1 MKQFQKTA
9 IAIAAAQIALLASGA
24 ALAQS
29 ANGEQV
35 GAQGAQNAPA
45 AQAGGNVVVVTG
57 QRAALNSAQKLKQ
70 NSDEI
75 VDSIVAEDIGKLPD
89 RSVTEVLQRVVG
101 VTIDRTMAK
110 GDPEHYSVEGSGVN
124 IRGLT
129 YVRSEL
135 NGRDSFSANGGRSLN
150 FEDVPPEL
158 MAGVDIYKNPSAEQI
173 EGGIGG
179 LVNLRTA
186 MPFDFKGRK
195 VAVSLQNTYSELK
208 KGKWSPSGS
217 VMFSDRWKTGFGEV
231 GALVDLAYSESATRT
246 DAFQVEPYYP
256 RADVEPG
263 RTVWVPKGSQW
274 RTLNFDR
281 KREGYYGALQWKKD
295 ATLNSSL
302 TYFKSKYK
310 MEWDEQAIFSS
321 ASPYNIQVRPG
332 ATYDAKGALLTGTLY
347 DTVDKGIDF
356 GADTRAA
363 NRISDTTDVSWHV
376 SWRPNSAWTFDSD
389 VQRIKAKSHSFDST
403 VATAIKMQQE
413 NIDLRGSVPALN
425 FSDADRAYLAN
436 PNNYYWAFT
445 QEHLDRSEADEWAL
459 KLDAKYAFDHPVL
472 RDVRFGVRFTDRDAV
487 TQNTNPS
494 YNWAAITQPWQGELG
509 VPGPNGTTVPQLA
522 YLSDPRFSNQT
533 QLHQFTNFF
542 NNGTNVPSLV
552 FPNTSLATGY
562 PGSYATLHSYYDVLC
577 RQVAAT
583 NGVAP
588 NCGTWKAATFGSDPA
603 GTNSQSEKTGAV
615 YTQLR
620 FGFDDLKFP
629 VDGNI
634 GLRYVKTDMT
644 ARGFTVFTP
653 PTTTPVPGPGGTVTG
668 PAIPNIAAYS
678 QARDYD
684 NSYHNVLPSLN
695 LRMKAADNLQF
706 RFGAAMGISRPDFTQ
721 LQGYTTLSQTND
733 TTLVGNNLIV
743 NNVSLTGSS
752 DGNPNLRPI
761 QSRQVDATAEWYF
774 APAGSLTVAVFNK
787 RLKDIIINQTY
798 SYPLQ
803 GANGQTYNFNV
814 TAPVN
819 AARGTARGVEIAY
832 QQYFDKLPGWLS
844 GLGLQANYTYVDGKQ
859 KLYNP
864 VFSAYCAGGNNGA
877 SNLNLSLNGCD
888 TNGVAF
894 GDLPLQGLSKNTYNI
909 ALMFDKGPVSA
920 RLAWNWR
927 SKNLQGVNV
936 NGTRGT
942 DGTDTNPNSPTR
954 GATGLAWGL
963 PTYADDYG
971 QLDAS
976 FFYNFTE
983 NLSLGVEAQNLTDS
997 KYKQLMQQSI
1007 GEKGRAWFVS
1017 GPRYT
1022 ASLRYSF

>member
-1 MKQFQKTA
+1 MQQQFRKTA
-9 IAIAAAQIALLASGA
+9 IAVAAAQIALMASGVA
-24 ALAQS
+24 F
-29 ANGEQV
+29 
-35 GAQGAQNAPA
+35 
-45 AQAGGNVVVVTG
+45 AQAGGAQPAGSNVVVVTG
-57 QRAALNSAQKLKQ
+57 QRAALNSAQKVKQ

-101 VTIDRTMAK
+101 VTIDRTMSK

-217 VMFSDRWKTGFGEV
+217 VMFSDRWKTGFGEI
-231 GALVDLAYSESATRT
+231 GALVDFAYSESATRT

-256 RADVEPG
+256 RTDIEG
-263 RTVWVPKGSQW
+263 QGGKTVWVPKGSQW

-281 KREGYYGALQWKKD
+281 KRQGAYGALQWKKD
-295 ATLNSSL
+295 ATLSSSL

-321 ASPYNIQVRPG
+321 ASTYNVQVLPG
-332 ATYDAKGALLTGTLY
+332 AQYDARGALVAGSL
-347 DTVDKGIDF
+347 VDPKDGGMDF

-363 NRISDTTDVSWHV
+363 NRKSDTTDVSWHV
-376 SWRPNSAWTFDSD
+376 NWRPNSAWSFDTD
-389 VQRIKAKSHSFDST
+389 LQRIKANSNSFDST

-413 NIDLRGSVPALN
+413 NIDLRGNVPSLT
-425 FSDADRAYLAN
+425 FSDAERARLAD

-445 QEHLDRSEADEWAL
+445 QEHKDRSEADEWAL
-459 KLDAKYAFDHPVL
+459 KLDAKYTFDNPVL

-509 VPGPNGTTVPQLA
+509 LQGPNGTSVPQLA
-522 YLSDPRFSNQT
+522 YLSDPRFNNQT

-542 NNGTNVPSLV
+542 NNNTNVPSLV
-552 FPNTSLATGY
+552 FPNSSLATGY
-562 PGSYATLHSYYDVLC
+562 PDSYATLHGYYDVLC
-577 RQVAAT
+577 RQVAAS
-583 NGVAP
+583 NGVTPA
-588 NCGTWKAATFGSDPA
+588 CGTWNPATYGTDPA
-603 GTNSQSEKTGAV
+603 GTNKQSEKTGAF

-620 FGFDDLKFP
+620 FGFDDLKYP
-629 VDGNI
+629 IDGNI
-634 GLRYVKTDMT
+634 GLRYVKTKMS
-644 ARGFTVFTP
+644 ASGYTVFTP
-653 PTTTPVPGPGGTVTG
+653 PSTTPVAGAGGTVTG
-668 PAIPNIAAYS
+668 PAIPNIAAFAQS
-678 QARDYD
+678 RDYD

-695 LRMKAADNLQF
+695 LRMKAADKLQF

-721 LQGYTTLSQTND
+721 LQGYTTLSQNND
-733 TTLVGNNLIV
+733 TTLTGPNLVV

-752 DGNPNLRPI
+752 EGNPGLRPI
-761 QSRQVDATAEWYF
+761 QSRQVDVTAEWYF

-787 RLKDIIINQTY
+787 RLKDIILNQTY

-803 GANGQTYNFNV
+803 GADGQSYNFNV

-819 AARGTARGVEIAY
+819 GARGTARGVEIAY
-832 QQYFDKLPGWLS
+832 QQYFDFVPDWLR
-844 GLGLQANYTYVDGKQ
+844 GIGLQANYTYVQGKQ

-864 VFSAYCAGGNNGA
+864 VFSAYCSGSDGGT

-888 TNGVAF
+888 TNGQAF

-909 ALMFDKGPVSA
+909 ALMFDKGPLSA

-936 NGTRGT
+936 SGTRGT
-942 DGTDTNPNSPTR
+942 DATDTNPNSPTR
-954 GATGLAWGL
+954 GATSLAWGL
-963 PTYADDYG
+963 PVWADDYG

-976 FFYNFTE
+976 LFYNFTE
-983 NLSLGVEAQNLTDS
+983 NLSIGVEAQNLTDS
-997 KYKQLMQQSI
+997 KYQQLMQQSI
-1007 GEKGRAWFVS
+1007 GMKGRAWFVS

-1022 ASLRYSF
+1022 ASMRYSF

>member
-1 MKQFQKTA
+1 MYQFQKTA

-24 ALAQS
+24 ALAQQAAGQQS
-29 ANGEQV
+29 
-35 GAQGAQNAPA
+35 GAQSGQNAPA
-45 AQAGGNVVVVTG
+45 QQAGGSVVVVTG

-70 NSDEI
+70 DSDEI

-101 VTIDRTMAK
+101 VTIDRTMSK
-110 GDPEHYSVEGSGVN
+110 GDPEHYSVEGSGVT

-129 YVRSEL
+129 YTRSEL

-173 EGGIGG
+173 EGAIGG

-195 VAVSLQNTYSELK
+195 VAASLSNTYSELK

-217 VMFSDRWKTGFGEV
+217 VMVSDRWKTGFGEI
-231 GALVDLAYSESATRT
+231 GALVDLAYSESGTRT

-256 RADVEPG
+256 RNDIEPG

-274 RTLNFDR
+274 RTLNFNR
-281 KREGYYGALQWKKD
+281 KREGAYAALQWKKD
-295 ATLNSSL
+295 ANLSSSL
-302 TYFKSKYK
+302 TYFKSKYQ
-310 MEWDEQAIFSS
+310 MDWDEQAIFSA
-321 ASPYNIQVRPG
+321 ASPYNIRVAPG
-332 ATYDAKGALLTGTLY
+332 ATYDAKGALLTGSLT
-347 DTVDKGIDF
+347 DPVDGGIDF

-363 NRISDTTDVSWHV
+363 SRKSDTTDVSWHTT
-376 SWRPNSAWTFDSD
+376 WRANSAWTFDAD

-413 NIDLRGSVPALN
+413 NIDLRGNVPVLS
-425 FSDADRAYLAN
+425 FSDAERARLAN
-436 PNNYYWAFT
+436 PGNYYWAFT

-494 YNWAAITQPWQGELG
+494 YNWAAITQPWQGELQ
-509 VPGPNGTTVPQLA
+509 VPGPNGAMVPQLA
-522 YLSDPRFSNQT
+522 YLSDPRFGGQT
-533 QLHQFTNFF
+533 QVHDFKNFF
-542 NNGTNVPSLV
+542 NNNTNVPSLV
-552 FPNTSLATGY
+552 FPNTALATGY
-562 PGSYATLHSYYDVLC
+562 PGSYATLHSYYEILC
-577 RQVAAT
+577 KEVAAQ
-583 NGVAP
+583 NGTAA
-588 NCGTWKAATFGSDPA
+588 NCPAWKPATYGTDPA
-603 GTNSQSEKTGAV
+603 GTNSQSEKTGAF

-620 FGFDDLKFP
+620 FGFDDWRFP

-634 GLRYVKTDMT
+634 GVRYVKTDMK
-644 ARGFTVFTP
+644 ARGYTVFNPTNIPNDP
-653 PTTTPVPGPGGTVTG
+653 PGYTVVG
-668 PAIPNIAAYS
+668 PAIPVIAAQS
-678 QARDYD
+678 AARDYD

-695 LRMKAADNLQF
+695 LRMKAADKLQF

-721 LQGYTTLSQTND
+721 LQGYTTLSETID
-733 TTLVGNNLIV
+733 STLTGTVRNV
-743 NNVSLTGSS
+743 NNVALTGTSE
-752 DGNPNLRPI
+752 GNPNLRPI
-761 QSRQVDATAEWYF
+761 KSSQVDLTGEWYF

-787 RLKDIIINQTY
+787 RLKDIILTQSYN
-798 SYPLQ
+798 YPLQ
-803 GANGQTYNFNV
+803 GTDGKEYNFNV

-819 AARGTARGVEIAY
+819 GARGHARGIEIAY

-844 GLGLQANYTYVDGKQ
+844 GIGVQANYTYVDSAT

-864 VFSAYCAGGNNGA
+864 VYSAYCSGSDGGA
-877 SNLNLSLNGCD
+877 SNLNLNINGCD
-888 TNGVAF
+888 VDGRTF
-894 GDLPLQGLSKNTYNI
+894 GDLPLQNLSKNSYNL
-909 ALMFDKGPVSA
+909 ALLYDKGPLSA
-920 RLAWNWR
+920 RLAWSWR
-927 SKNLQGVNV
+927 SKYLQAVNV

-942 DGTDTNPNSPTR
+942 DGTDTNPASPTR
-954 GATGLAWGL
+954 GQRNIAWAL
-963 PTYADDYG
+963 PTWADDFG

-976 FFYNFTE
+976 LFYNFTE
-983 NLSLGVEAQNLTDS
+983 NLSLGVEAQNLTDA
-997 KYKQLMQQSI
+997 KYKQLMTQGI
-1007 GEKGRAWFVS
+1007 GDKGRAWFVS
-1017 GPRYT
+1017 GRRYT

>member
-1 MKQFQKTA
+1 MQQQFRKTA
-9 IAIAAAQIALLASGA
+9 IAVAAAQFALLASGA
-24 ALAQS
+24 ASAQTT
-29 ANGEQV
+29 
-35 GAQGAQNAPA
+35 AQGTQAQP
-45 AQAGGNVVVVTG
+45 AGGQVVVVTG
-57 QRAALNSAQKLKQ
+57 QRAALNSAQKVKQ

-101 VTIDRTMAK
+101 VTIDRTMSRS
-110 GDPEHYSVEGSGVN
+110 DPEHYSVEGSGVN

-217 VMFSDRWKTGFGEV
+217 VMFSDRWKTGFGEI
-231 GALVDLAYSESATRT
+231 GALVDFAYSESATRT

-256 RADVEPG
+256 RTDIEG
-263 RTVWVPKGSQW
+263 HEGSTVWVPKGSQW
-274 RTLNFDR
+274 RTLNFNR
-281 KREGYYGALQWKKD
+281 KRQGTYGALQWKKD
-295 ATLNSSL
+295 ATLSSSL

-321 ASPYNIQVRPG
+321 ASTYNIKVRPG
-332 ATYDAKGALLTGTLY
+332 ATYDAAGALQTGTLY
-347 DTVDKGIDF
+347 DTADGGLDF

-363 NRISDTTDVSWHV
+363 NRKSDTTDVSWHV
-376 SWRPNSAWTFDSD
+376 SWRPNSAWSFDSD
-389 VQRIKAKSHSFDST
+389 LQRIKANSNSFDST
-403 VATAIKMQQE
+403 VATAVKMQQQTL
-413 NIDLRGSVPALN
+413 DLRGNVPSLV
-425 FSDADRAYLAN
+425 FSDSERARLAD

-445 QEHLDRSEADEWAL
+445 QEHMDRSEADEWAL
-459 KLDAKYAFDHPVL
+459 KLDAKYSFDNPVL

-494 YNWAAITQPWQGELG
+494 YNWAAITQPWQGQLG
-509 VPGPNGTTVPQLA
+509 LPGPNGTTVPQLA

-533 QLHQFTNFF
+533 QLHQFSNFF

-552 FPNTSLATGY
+552 FPNAALATGY

-583 NGVAP
+583 NGTTPDCAP
-588 NCGTWKAATFGSDPA
+588 WKAATYGTDPA
-603 GTNSQSEKTGAV
+603 GTNAQSEKTAAF

-620 FGFDDLKFP
+620 FGFDDLKYP
-629 VDGNI
+629 VDGNV
-634 GLRYVKTDMT
+634 GLRYVNTRMK
-644 ARGFTVFTP
+644 ASGYTVFTP
-653 PTTTPVPGPGGTVTG
+653 PNSLPTAGPGGTVSG
-668 PAIPNIAAYS
+668 VAVPVIAAYA
-678 QARDYD
+678 QGRDYE

-695 LRMKAADNLQF
+695 LRMKASDKLQF

-721 LQGYTTLSQTND
+721 LQGYTTLSQNND
-733 TTLVGNNLIV
+733 TTTTGANVVV

-752 DGNPNLRPI
+752 EGNPNLRPI

-787 RLKDIIINQTY
+787 RLKDIILNQTY

-803 GANGQTYNFNV
+803 GAGGQAYNFNV

-819 AARGTARGVEIAY
+819 GARGTARGIEIAY
-832 QQYFDKLPGWLS
+832 QQYFDFVPDWLR
-844 GLGLQANYTYVDGKQ
+844 GIGLQANYTYVEGKQ

-864 VFSAYCAGGNNGA
+864 VFSAYCSGSDGGT

-888 TNGVAF
+888 TNGTAF

-936 NGTRGT
+936 SGTRGT
-942 DGTDTNPNSPTR
+942 DATDTNPNSPTR
-954 GATGLAWGL
+954 GSRGLAWGL
-963 PTYADDYG
+963 PIWADDYG

-976 FFYNFTE
+976 LFYNFTE

-997 KYKQLMQQSI
+997 KYQQLMQQSI
-1007 GEKGRAWFVS
+1007 GMKGRAWFVS